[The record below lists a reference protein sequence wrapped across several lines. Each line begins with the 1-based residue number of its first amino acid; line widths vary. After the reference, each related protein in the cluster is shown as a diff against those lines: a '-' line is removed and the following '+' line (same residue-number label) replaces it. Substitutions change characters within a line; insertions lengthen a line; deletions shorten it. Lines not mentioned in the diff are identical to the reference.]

1 MITYIKRNVP
11 GNYVVRA
18 TELEPELFDN
28 IGTTFHDYLDNK
40 WVKLNGDQIKFHET
54 YPYATIEE
62 VWNTVLTKDTFEYI
76 KADLIK
82 KIHNYDSSRF
92 VNSFKINGIIE
103 GWFTVSER
111 NNYKASIEAAKLLN
125 IETLDFYINNTLL
138 SIPTINAEL
147 FLAQIQLYADKC
159 FIVTKQHLNNV
170 NNITDIDKLKEY
182 DYTTNYPEK
191 LNFNL

>member
-28 IGTTFHDYLDNK
+28 IGTTFRDYLDNK
-40 WVKLNGDQIKFHET
+40 WVKLNEDQIKFHET

-125 IETLDFYINNTLL
+125 IETLDFYINNTML
-138 SIPTINAEL
+138 SIPTTTAEL

-159 FIVTKQHLNNV
+159 FIVTKQHINNV